1 MYVPGCI
8 CHTFLHMFRGLDVK
22 LQCAVFVDILIH
34 LFKVN
39 FWVPFNVDISR
50 IESTP

>member
-1 MYVPGCI
+1 MYVPGRI
-8 CHTFLHMFRGLDVK
+8 CYTFLHMVRGLDVK
-22 LQCAVFVDILIH
+22 LQSAVFVDILIH
-34 LFKVN
+34 FLKVN

>member
-1 MYVPGCI
+1 M
-8 CHTFLHMFRGLDVK
+8 LRDLRGLDIK

-34 LFKVN
+34 FFKVD
-39 FWVPFNVDISR
+39 FWVTFYVDISR